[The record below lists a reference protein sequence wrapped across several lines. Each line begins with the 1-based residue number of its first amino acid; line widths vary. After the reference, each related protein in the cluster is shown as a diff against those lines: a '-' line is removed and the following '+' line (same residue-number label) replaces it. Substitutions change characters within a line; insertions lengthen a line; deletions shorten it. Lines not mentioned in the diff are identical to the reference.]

1 MKFSAMRYIVMPV
14 LFSGFAL
21 TSVVAQN
28 GFCVMEWNVENL
40 FDPVDNPMKEDDDF
54 LPSAARRWTWRKF
67 THKLENVGKTIA
79 AAGGITAPDIVALCE
94 VENDTVLEKL
104 TKGSVLRRVGYRYVM
119 TRSADKRGINVA
131 LLYKPLSFKPVSTEV
146 IRPDFAGLP
155 RKFTRDVLL
164 VSGRIV
170 TGDTLDVFVCHFPS
184 RLDHYKHGAPY
195 RERLA
200 MQVRHKADSLFR
212 VRRNVN
218 LIITGDFNDSPE
230 SSALRRCLGAEPPG
244 GNGSESANNSLVN
257 LMYGYR
263 GKQAAKGTYCYKGKW
278 ELIDNVIVS
287 GRLMRK
293 SSSFHLDDDGCRIFD
308 ASFLLTDNGGEKIP
322 FRTYNGM
329 HYLGG
334 FSDHLPLVAHF
345 GFSW

>member
-1 MKFSAMRYIVMPV
+1 
-14 LFSGFAL
+14 
-21 TSVVAQN
+21 
-28 GFCVMEWNVENL
+28 
-40 FDPVDNPMKEDDDF
+40 
-54 LPSAARRWTWRKF
+54 
-67 THKLENVGKTIA
+67 
-79 AAGGITAPDIVALCE
+79 
-94 VENDTVLEKL
+94 
-104 TKGSVLRRVGYRYVM
+104 
-119 TRSADKRGINVA
+119 
-131 LLYKPLSFKPVSTEV
+131 
-146 IRPDFAGLP
+146 
-155 RKFTRDVLL
+155 
-164 VSGRIV
+164 
-170 TGDTLDVFVCHFPS
+170 
-184 RLDHYKHGAPY
+184 
-195 RERLA
+195 

-218 LIITGDFNDSPE
+218 LIITGDFNDPPE

-244 GNGSESANNSLVN
+244 GNGSESADNSLVN

>member
-1 MKFSAMRYIVMPV
+1 
-14 LFSGFAL
+14 
-21 TSVVAQN
+21 
-28 GFCVMEWNVENL
+28 
-40 FDPVDNPMKEDDDF
+40 
-54 LPSAARRWTWRKF
+54 
-67 THKLENVGKTIA
+67 
-79 AAGGITAPDIVALCE
+79 
-94 VENDTVLEKL
+94 
-104 TKGSVLRRVGYRYVM
+104 M
-119 TRSADKRGINVA
+119 TRSVDKRGINVA

-200 MQVRHKADSLFR
+200 MQLRHKADSLFK

-244 GNGSESANNSLVN
+244 GNGPESADNSLVN

-308 ASFLLTDNGGEKIP
+308 APFLLTDNGGEKIP

>member
-1 MKFSAMRYIVMPV
+1 
-14 LFSGFAL
+14 
-21 TSVVAQN
+21 
-28 GFCVMEWNVENL
+28 
-40 FDPVDNPMKEDDDF
+40 
-54 LPSAARRWTWRKF
+54 
-67 THKLENVGKTIA
+67 
-79 AAGGITAPDIVALCE
+79 
-94 VENDTVLEKL
+94 
-104 TKGSVLRRVGYRYVM
+104 
-119 TRSADKRGINVA
+119 
-131 LLYKPLSFKPVSTEV
+131 
-146 IRPDFAGLP
+146 
-155 RKFTRDVLL
+155 
-164 VSGRIV
+164 
-170 TGDTLDVFVCHFPS
+170 
-184 RLDHYKHGAPY
+184 
-195 RERLA
+195 
-200 MQVRHKADSLFR
+200 MQIRHKADSLFR

-244 GNGSESANNSLVN
+244 GNGSESADNSLVN

-263 GKQAAKGTYCYKGKW
+263 GNQAAKGTYCYKGKW

>member
-1 MKFSAMRYIVMPV
+1 
-14 LFSGFAL
+14 
-21 TSVVAQN
+21 
-28 GFCVMEWNVENL
+28 
-40 FDPVDNPMKEDDDF
+40 
-54 LPSAARRWTWRKF
+54 
-67 THKLENVGKTIA
+67 
-79 AAGGITAPDIVALCE
+79 
-94 VENDTVLEKL
+94 
-104 TKGSVLRRVGYRYVM
+104 
-119 TRSADKRGINVA
+119 
-131 LLYKPLSFKPVSTEV
+131 
-146 IRPDFAGLP
+146 
-155 RKFTRDVLL
+155 
-164 VSGRIV
+164 
-170 TGDTLDVFVCHFPS
+170 
-184 RLDHYKHGAPY
+184 
-195 RERLA
+195 

-244 GNGSESANNSLVN
+244 GNGSESADNSLVN